1 MNTPNYSPDGLTF
14 EDITA
19 LEREVAEELRR
30 EGYPVPPAPPEAG
43 SCPRRPERRPRAA
56 RRVQRRP
63 RQNAALPRPTSTTP
77 RPQRPAARRAAPRT
91 GRLNTI
97 RSSDQ

>member
-1 MNTPNYSPDGLTF
+1 MSTPNYSPDGLTC

-30 EGYPVPPAPPEAG
+30 EGYPVPPAPSEAA
-43 SCPRRPERRPRAA
+43 SCPRRPERRLRAA

-63 RQNAALPRPTSTTP
+63 RQNAALPRPTPTMP
-77 RPQRPAARRAAPRT
+77 RPQRQSAHGAAPRT
-91 GRLNTI
+91 GGLTTN
-97 RSSDQ
+97 RSADQ

>member
-1 MNTPNYSPDGLTF
+1 MTTPNYSPDGLTF

-30 EGYPVPPAPPEAG
+30 EGYPVPLAPSESA
-43 SCPRRPERRPRAA
+43 SCPRRPELRPRRRRVA

-63 RQNAALPRPTSTTP
+63 RQNVAPPQPTP
-77 RPQRPAARRAAPRT
+77 RPQRPAARRAAPRI
-91 GRLNTI
+91 GGLNTN
-97 RSSDQ
+97 RSADQ